1 MQREM
6 TITELESTINTV
18 DDIEK
23 PIIIKRD
30 NKKDLVIISLEQYQ
44 KALFISELEKSKKEY
59 EEGKI
64 HNAKKIFEKL
74 REKYGY

>member
-23 PIIIKRD
+23 LIIIKRE

-44 KALFISELEKSKKEY
+44 KVMFVKELENSKKE
-59 EEGKI
+59 
-64 HNAKKIFEKL
+64 F
-74 REKYGY
+74 

>member
-64 HNAKKIFEKL
+64 HNAKKIFEEL